1 MKFLGIAKHHNDY
14 KIYFDTPK
22 RKIYELTISKEEES
36 YYYDNYATER
46 IENCICDILNGNISL
61 NPITMKLYDRI
72 VIPEF
77 YSISSRIFNK
87 SKAPIKTIDELLD
100 KINENL
106 NYIGKNK
113 YKKLELYEI
122 SFNEEDKKHMINILD
137 KNNVK
142 FTSGIDLTHKL
153 YNEFLKI
160 LKGISL

>member
-46 IENCICDILNGNISL
+46 IEEYICDMLSGTISL

-77 YSISSRIFNK
+77 YSISSRVFSKN
-87 SKAPIKTIDELLD
+87 KAPIKTIDELLD

-113 YKKLELYEI
+113 YKKLELYEL
-122 SFNEEDKKHMINILD
+122 SFNEEDKKHMVNILD
-137 KNNVK
+137 RNNIK
-142 FTSGIDLTHKL
+142 FTSGIDLAHKL